1 MMQSIFQRS
10 PSWFMRALVLLL
22 TISIG
27 ACSTITSTVGGWFDD
42 SKTKPV
48 ELTDIK
54 TTLPVRQL
62 WSVKIGSAEK
72 FFFTPA
78 VIENQAYVA
87 AADGDLAKI
96 ELATGKQIWS
106 SKTGQELSAGVGSD
120 GKLVVVVSN
129 RGDILAF
136 DANGKP
142 LWKTATNGE
151 IVSPPAVGAGTVVV
165 RTTDSRILA
174 FDGETGRRKWVYQRP
189 SQSLV
194 LRIASGLLIHED
206 LVYAGMPGGRL
217 VALTLSNGS
226 LRWDSSVAVPKGATD
241 LERVTDVVG
250 KPVMYGAVICTA
262 AYQGRITCFDA
273 VGGYTIWARD
283 VSSSTGLDIDA
294 RYVFATDEKS
304 VLQGMNSSNGVAVWR
319 NDKLLYRAVSA
330 PASIGRAVVV
340 GDYKGI
346 LHWLAREDGSFMA
359 RVNTDGTP
367 LTAQPIVF
375 SNGTTPALLVQTQ
388 GGYLYAF
395 ASD

>member
-1 MMQSIFQRS
+1 
-10 PSWFMRALVLLL
+10 MRLISQTYFSRFKYLPVLLVLFSL
-22 TISIG
+22 TS
-27 ACSTITSTVGGWFDD
+27 CSSITSTVKGWFDY
-42 SKTKPV
+42 SKNKPT
-48 ELTDIK
+48 ELTEIK
-54 TTLPVRQL
+54 TTLQVRQL
-62 WSVKIGSAEK
+62 WNIKVGSAEK

-78 VIENQAYVA
+78 VIDNQAYVA
-87 AADGDLAKI
+87 AADGEMTKVDLS
-96 ELATGKQIWS
+96 TGKSIWS
-106 SKTGQELSAGVGSD
+106 NKAGQELSAGVGSD

-136 DANGKP
+136 DRDGKS
-142 LWKTATNGE
+142 LWKTPTNGE
-151 IVSPPAVGAGTVVV
+151 IVSPPAVGGGVVVV

-174 FDGETGRRKWVYQRP
+174 FDAETGRRKWVYQRQ

-194 LRIASGLLIHED
+194 LRIASNLVIHEGV
-206 LVYAGMPGGRL
+206 VYAGMPGGRL
-217 VALTLSNGS
+217 IALTLSNGA

-250 KPVMYGAVICTA
+250 KPVLYGAVVCAA
-262 AYQGRITCFDA
+262 AYQGRVTCFDA

-304 VLQGMNSSNGVAVWR
+304 VMQGMSSTNGTAVWR
-319 NDKLLYRAVSA
+319 NDQLLYRAVSA
-330 PASIGRAVVV
+330 PTSIGRAVVA

-346 LHWLAREDGSFMA
+346 LHWMAREDGSFIA
-359 RVNTDGTP
+359 RTNTDDTP

-388 GGYLYAF
+388 GGNLYAF
-395 ASD
+395 ASE